1 MSKIA
6 FVFPGQGA
14 QYPGMGKSLYENS
27 KAVRELWDK
36 CESIRPGTLA
46 TCFNA
51 SEEKLKKTANTQPCL
66 YLTGLGAALALNERG
81 IFADAVAGFSL
92 GEICALAYAG
102 GYSYEDGFRV
112 VCERGALMQ
121 EAAEENDTAMVAVL
135 KASADTVERICKE
148 FEHVYPVNYNSP
160 QQTVVSGLK
169 SELDT
174 FKQRVSEEGFRC
186 MDLAVSAA
194 FHSPYMAGAAEKFAA
209 VLEDT
214 QMQYPEIPVY
224 SNTTAQKYPEDMKQ
238 ALCTQIKSAV
248 KWTDTINNMIN
259 DGIEIFIESGT
270 GKTLSGLIKRIAP
283 SARIYTVNDY
293 EDIAKLLEEVNADA

>member
-27 KAVRELWDK
+27 KAVRELFDK

-46 TCFNA
+46 TCFEGT
-51 SEEKLKKTANTQPCL
+51 EEELKQTANTQPCL
-66 YLTGLGAALALNERG
+66 YLTGLGTALALNEQG

-92 GEICALAYAG
+92 GELCALAYAG
-102 GYSYEDGFRV
+102 GYSAEDGFRT

-121 EAAEENDTAMVAVL
+121 QAAGENDTAMAAVL
-135 KASADTVERICKE
+135 KASVDLVEKVCGE

-169 SELDT
+169 SELDL
-174 FKQRVSEEGFRC
+174 FKQRISEEGFRC
-186 MDLAVSAA
+186 VDLAVSAA
-194 FHSPYMAGAAEKFAA
+194 FHSPYMAGASEKFAA
-209 VLEDT
+209 VLEHT

-224 SNTTAQKYPEDMKQ
+224 SNTTAQKYPGDLRA
-238 ALCTQIKSAV
+238 ALCTQIKSPV
-248 KWTDTINNMIN
+248 KWTDTINNMVN
-259 DGIEIFIESGT
+259 DGIEIFIETGT

-283 SARIYTVNDY
+283 SAKIYTVNEYD
-293 EDIAKLLEEVNADA
+293 DIAKLLEEVNANA